1 MFLKEQARFCM
12 HKHTI
17 IGMLGNALHSID
29 FFQLD
34 LFKCSPHFFYYIC
47 IPYRYE
53 LNNWANK

>member
-1 MFLKEQARFCM
+1 MFLKEQTRFCM

-34 LFKCSPHFFYYIC
+34 LFKCSPHFFIISVYHIDM
-47 IPYRYE
+47 
-53 LNNWANK
+53 N